1 MANDSTKSNNTGAYY
16 ASTVDDVI
24 RDDTEQYLNSIDVDN
39 PPTPAEIRCELLRC
53 IRNDVA
59 LYNSIA
65 QGGCKMRYPRML
77 SEAQIA
83 SILLHLNHI
92 VNIDFS
98 GNMDDDSDTNV
109 IAIYDKEK
117 GIYSTKRKT
126 FYKMISEYRY
136 DLKDKDFNEIIKMLE
151 RRAPV
156 VKPCS
161 NRDIVIVNNGIF
173 NYKTKQLEPFSPDY
187 IFTSKTSVDYN
198 PYAQNVVIHND
209 EDNTD
214 WDIESWVDSLSDD
227 PDIVRLLWQ
236 VIGAVV
242 RPYNAWDKVV
252 LLACETGSNGKGT
265 LIELLRQLCGD
276 GNWASIPIGDF
287 SKEFSLEPLIS
298 VNAVLVDEN
307 DTNTYL
313 DKCGLFKACVTGDA
327 ITINRKFKSPISY
340 RSHVFMVQ
348 CMNSVIRVKDKSD
361 SFYRRLLP
369 IPMTKRFYGR
379 ERKYIKHD
387 YLKRKDVL
395 EYTLYKVLNMNYY
408 QLSVPKASEELLGIY
423 KVENDTIRQF
433 VEQFF
438 GDNLFK
444 WDLLPFN
451 FLYDLYKA
459 WFKRNNPTGL
469 IESAIKFNNE
479 LIRIVNEND
488 FDFYCEDK
496 SKQYR
501 PYNRMD
507 EPECLIYDY
516 DLVDWKNLQYKGDDI
531 NKICH
536 PTLKVHYR
544 GLLRKVRGN
553 VQLQNDVSER
563 NDYYED

>member
-1 MANDSTKSNNTGAYY
+1 
-16 ASTVDDVI
+16 
-24 RDDTEQYLNSIDVDN
+24 
-39 PPTPAEIRCELLRC
+39 
-53 IRNDVA
+53 
-59 LYNSIA
+59 
-65 QGGCKMRYPRML
+65 
-77 SEAQIA
+77 
-83 SILLHLNHI
+83 
-92 VNIDFS
+92 
-98 GNMDDDSDTNV
+98 
-109 IAIYDKEK
+109 
-117 GIYSTKRKT
+117 
-126 FYKMISEYRY
+126 
-136 DLKDKDFNEIIKMLE
+136 
-151 RRAPV
+151 
-156 VKPCS
+156 
-161 NRDIVIVNNGIF
+161 
-173 NYKTKQLEPFSPDY
+173 
-187 IFTSKTSVDYN
+187 
-198 PYAQNVVIHND
+198 
-209 EDNTD
+209 
-214 WDIESWVDSLSDD
+214 
-227 PDIVRLLWQ
+227 
-236 VIGAVV
+236 
-242 RPYNAWDKVV
+242 
-252 LLACETGSNGKGT
+252 
-265 LIELLRQLCGD
+265 
-276 GNWASIPIGDF
+276 
-287 SKEFSLEPLIS
+287 
-298 VNAVLVDEN
+298 
-307 DTNTYL
+307 
-313 DKCGLFKACVTGDA
+313 
-327 ITINRKFKSPISY
+327 
-340 RSHVFMVQ
+340 
-348 CMNSVIRVKDKSD
+348 
-361 SFYRRLLP
+361 
-369 IPMTKRFYGR
+369 MTKRFYGR